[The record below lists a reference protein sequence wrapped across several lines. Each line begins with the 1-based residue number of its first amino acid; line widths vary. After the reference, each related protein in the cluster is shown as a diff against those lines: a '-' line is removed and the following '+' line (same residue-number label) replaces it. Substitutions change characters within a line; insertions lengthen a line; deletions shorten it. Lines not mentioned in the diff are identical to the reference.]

1 VGHDQ
6 KGATTSTG
14 LQDHFLGASRAAGI
28 LSLLFI
34 LFILSKPFLDL
45 PSLVATLELVQRT
58 ALTG

>member
-1 VGHDQ
+1 
-6 KGATTSTG
+6 

-28 LSLLFI
+28 LSLLFM

-45 PSLVATLELVQRT
+45 PSLVATLEPVQRT